1 MSEKYSKRKMEE
13 LLRQT
18 SATLSDEADERIR
31 GKLGIAD
38 AAASAKSV
46 RAEDKEVVDFT
57 GTTRRN
63 EKRRTVMNF
72 ATVMALAAVVC
83 AVLLTVWVHSL
94 RKDPNTGEEGQVGTT
109 VTVTPTKTEPTP
121 VTISPTPTKPTP
133 ELKTVTMRDYCGQDY
148 NTVIEKLLNLDMAL
162 QIRYIAE
169 SEYHEE
175 YPVAGQV
182 VRQIPSAG
190 ETLVEGQAVY
200 LYYSIGRESIV
211 IGDYTGM
218 TSEQVRDAVENKL
231 AIRIDWADSDV
242 VEENHVIGTEPKAG
256 ESVPVGS
263 TLTLI
268 LSQGSSMIASV
279 PDVVGR
285 REEDAK
291 AILIAAKLN
300 YEIVTAYS
308 DAVPAGI
315 VISQL
320 PDSTIPMVERGAVIR
335 LTVSAGPQPADL
347 SVTPTPTVGPQEV
360 RLNGENFPDDNF
372 RQYIADMFD
381 TNENGALDEN
391 EIAGVK
397 TLRIGVNG
405 GSIYCREIRDLKG
418 LEYFTELEELHFS
431 GNGVTELD
439 VSSNTKLRRLT
450 CSYNQLSSLDLSN
463 NTLLENLDCS
473 HNKIKELDLHNN
485 PELFQLY
492 AGNNSITSI
501 DLTDCPLLKHLQLDR
516 GVEVKGA
523 GTEVSYEQAE

>member
-18 SATLSDEADERIR
+18 SATLSGEADERIR

-57 GTTRRN
+57 DTARRN
-63 EKRRTVMNF
+63 GKRRAVMNF

-94 RKDPNTGEEGQVGTT
+94 RKDPGSDSGEEGQVGTT
-109 VTVTPTKTEPTP
+109 VTVTPTKTEPT
-121 VTISPTPTKPTP
+121 VTVSPTPTEPTP
-133 ELKTVTMRDYCGQDY
+133 TDVQ
-148 NTVIEKLLNLDMAL
+148 
-162 QIRYIAE
+162 
-169 SEYHEE
+169 
-175 YPVAGQV
+175 
-182 VRQIPSAG
+182 
-190 ETLVEGQAVY
+190 
-200 LYYSIGRESIV
+200 SIV

-256 ESVPVGS
+256 EPVPVGS

-279 PDVVGR
+279 PDVIGR

-320 PDSTIPMVERGAVIR
+320 PDSTIPMVERGAVVR